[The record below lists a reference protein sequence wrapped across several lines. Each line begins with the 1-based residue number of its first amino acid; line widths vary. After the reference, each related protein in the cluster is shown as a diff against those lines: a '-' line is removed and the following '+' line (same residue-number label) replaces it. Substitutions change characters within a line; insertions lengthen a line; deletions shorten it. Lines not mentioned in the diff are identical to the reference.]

1 MLGKRGVTFWATKK
15 VLKCVVQTS
24 LAQAN
29 F

>member
-1 MLGKRGVTFWATKK
+1 MAFWATKK
-15 VLKCVVQTS
+15 VLKYVVQTS